1 MLYYKKV
8 DKGKTLCPL
17 VRIVNYLINLIF
29 QICDS
34 EGNSLLHDFS
44 SRGCERAVKFL
55 IDCVSN
61 RMDESISICN
71 SSMNVY
77 GETPLHA
84 AAKGKLGNVAEILL
98 SQGANPNIQVYK

>member
-1 MLYYKKV
+1 
-8 DKGKTLCPL
+8 
-17 VRIVNYLINLIF
+17 
-29 QICDS
+29 
-34 EGNSLLHDFS
+34 
-44 SRGCERAVKFL
+44 
-55 IDCVSN
+55 
-61 RMDESISICN
+61 MDESISICN